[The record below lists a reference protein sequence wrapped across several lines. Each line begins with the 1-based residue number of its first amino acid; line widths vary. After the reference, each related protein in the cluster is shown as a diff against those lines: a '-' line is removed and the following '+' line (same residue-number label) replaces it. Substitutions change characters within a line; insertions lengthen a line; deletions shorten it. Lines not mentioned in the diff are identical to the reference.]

1 MKAMEIGPEKL
12 LYYVGRE
19 QAFYFNVPT
28 FDYGNPMNNA
38 LPSSCNVKN
47 RVQAIPR
54 IPCGTQRNGNLHP
67 DMKANDVRTLL
78 SSVLSA
84 ARNSP
89 MLRTPSLDHSK
100 NCSQTTVTT
109 KMILNIINKII
120 YYL

>member
-1 MKAMEIGPEKL
+1 MEIGPEKL

-54 IPCGTQRNGNLHP
+54 IPCGTQRDGDLHP
-67 DMKANDVRTLL
+67 DMKDNNVRTLL
-78 SSVLSA
+78 SSVC
-84 ARNSP
+84 
-89 MLRTPSLDHSK
+89 LRRETAQCCTPSLDLEHSK

-109 KMILNIINKII
+109 KMIQNIINKII